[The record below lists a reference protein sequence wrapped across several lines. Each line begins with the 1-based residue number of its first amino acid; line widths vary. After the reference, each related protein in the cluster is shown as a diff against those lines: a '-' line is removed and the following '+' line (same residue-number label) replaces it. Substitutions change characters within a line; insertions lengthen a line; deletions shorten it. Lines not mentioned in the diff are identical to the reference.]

1 MQADLIGDMTIGL
14 TSGIEPAFQPS
25 SWQNV
30 EVMSATIRPVFFS
43 IKYPLGGSKTQINAI
58 SIIIYKQKP
67 NESYEV
73 FYPSDHEFIHAE
85 ILPSFYHNGPSDGYR
100 VTQLMMSNNVLKMN
114 TYDCD
119 FCTSIN
125 DNGNLGINHSIMDH
139 VVRSFLLSTLD

>member
-30 EVMSATIRPVFFS
+30 EVMSATIRTVFVSTKSVFS
-43 IKYPLGGSKTQINAI
+43 VCTRFAIPTEKIPLVGTIKLKE
-58 SIIIYKQKP
+58 KL

-119 FCTSIN
+119 FCTSVN
-125 DNGNLGINHSIMDH
+125 DNGNLGKVGCVFPMVIW
-139 VVRSFLLSTLD
+139 TK